1 MSVLQTDMG
10 CDVHADE
17 RFVRRGHEADLT
29 SLLEIAYGQ
38 AGHDMGDMF
47 RLWSEVCN
55 ILYTL

>member
-1 MSVLQTDMG
+1 M
-10 CDVHADE
+10 HADK

-38 AGHDMGDMF
+38 AGHDTGDMF
-47 RLWSEVCN
+47 QLCCEVCN